1 MELNRSPDFDSAS
14 LRIVYG
20 SVIWGAF
27 IVTKVFCSSLLKE
40 NMEFFWTV
48 AGYAWALYDWLI
60 TLGQEVWIGKVV
72 FSHSEQG
79 MF

>member
-20 SVIWGAF
+20 SVIW
-27 IVTKVFCSSLLKE
+27 
-40 NMEFFWTV
+40 V